1 MVTARDA
8 GLIHLNAD
16 DHALNGR
23 IVSIDGAP
31 LVNFVS
37 CSYLGLEMD
46 ERITD
51 AVAMGAK
58 KYGVTFSVS
67 RSFISAPRYR
77 DLEDRLAVMTG
88 TFPVVTASTT
98 LGHFALLTSLIQP
111 GDVLLLDQQVH
122 ASVHMAAQVVA
133 SQAKV
138 YTVRHNNMERLEREV
153 MRALADP
160 ATQNVWY
167 FGDGVYSMHGDVA
180 PMTELLAMLERYD
193 KFHVYLDDAHGTST
207 YGKHGRGIALGA
219 QDTLHPR
226 MVVAL
231 SLGKAFG
238 VGIGGVL
245 CFAQSEWQDVV
256 RTCGMPMI
264 FCAPLPPPILEGCI
278 AAADVHLSAEYE
290 RMHAELRER
299 IARFRVG
306 VHAAGLVLASDEFAP
321 VQYITIGSVPR
332 TLAVAHAVRDAGYL
346 VNPCGYPAVARNH
359 AGVRLT
365 LTRHQTLDDVDG
377 LVEALV
383 EAVAGVA
390 GGAVMAGSVG

>member
-8 GLIHLNAD
+8 GLIHLQAD
-16 DHALNGR
+16 DDALNGR
-23 IVSIDGAP
+23 IVSLDGAP

-37 CSYLGLEMD
+37 CSYLGLELD
-46 ERITD
+46 ERIVE
-51 AVAMGAK
+51 AVASGARR
-58 KYGVTFSVS
+58 YGVTFSVS

-77 DLEDRLAVMTG
+77 DLEDRLAAMTG
-88 TFPVVTASTT
+88 TYPVVTASTT
-98 LGHFALLTSLIQP
+98 LGHFTLLTSLIQP

-138 YTVRHNNMERLEREV
+138 YTVRHNAMERLEREV
-153 MRALADP
+153 IRALADP

-180 PMTELLAMLERYD
+180 PMAELVAMLERYD
-193 KFHVYLDDAHGTST
+193 RFHVYLDDAHGTST
-207 YGKHGRGIALGA
+207 YGKNGRGVALGA

-238 VGIGGVL
+238 VGSGGVL
-245 CFAQSEWQDVV
+245 CFASRAWQDVV

-264 FCAPLPPPILEGCI
+264 FCAPIAPPILEGCI
-278 AAADVHLSAEYE
+278 AAADIHLSEEYP

-299 IARFRVG
+299 IARFRAG
-306 VHAAGLVLASDEFAP
+306 ALEAGLVLASDEFAP
-321 VQYITIGSVPR
+321 VQYITIGNVPA
-332 TLAVAHAVRDAGYL
+332 TLHVAQAVRNAGYL

-359 AGVRLT
+359 AGIRLT

-377 LVEALV
+377 LVQALV
-383 EAVAGVA
+383 AAVTGVADETMVAGVA
-390 GGAVMAGSVG
+390 

>member
-8 GLIHLNAD
+8 GLIHLQAD
-16 DHALNGR
+16 DHELNGR
-23 IVSIDGAP
+23 IVTIDGAP

-37 CSYLGLEMD
+37 CSYLGLELD

-51 AVAMGAK
+51 AVVTGVKRYGA
-58 KYGVTFSVS
+58 TFSVS
-67 RSFISAPRYR
+67 RAFISAPRSR
-77 DLEDRLAVMTG
+77 DLEERLAEMTG
-88 TFPVVTASTT
+88 TFPVITATTT

-138 YTVRHNNMERLEREV
+138 YTVRHNAMDRLDREV
-153 MRALADP
+153 IRALSDP
-160 ATQNVWY
+160 ATKNVWY

-180 PMTELLAMLERYD
+180 PMGALLAMLDRHD
-193 KFHVYLDDAHGTST
+193 RFHVYLDDAHGTST
-207 YGKHGRGIALGA
+207 YGVSGRGLALGA
-219 QDTLHPR
+219 QDRLHPR

-238 VGIGGVL
+238 VGTGGVL
-245 CFAQSEWQDVV
+245 CFASREWQDVV

-278 AAADVHLSAEYE
+278 AAADLHLSDEYP

-299 IARFRVG
+299 IARFRAG
-306 VHAAGLVLASDEFAP
+306 AQGAGLTLASDEYAP
-321 VQYITIGSVPR
+321 VQYITIGSVPS
-332 TLAVAHAVRDAGYL
+332 TMAVAQAVRAAGYL

-359 AGVRLT
+359 AGIRLT
-365 LTRHQTLDDVDG
+365 LTRHQRLEDVDG
-377 LVEALV
+377 LVGVLV
-383 EAVAGVA
+383 EAVAECASEALV
-390 GGAVMAGSVG
+390 GSLG